1 MHEFGKLISENVC
14 DFENLKFVAHFVSLL
29 NFARFWISRQYK
41 KDSCF
46 SSQRASLLE
55 SASRKC
61 LLFISLNLM
70 YLAMQ
75 SMVFRWTQIHFVIYF
90 NKNTFI
96 SDFKICSYDSH
107 TFHMICGKFEII
119 LVSKIS
125 FWPCRKDKNKNKN
138 HTRAS
143 LFQSSEDGTQ
153 EILLCGPK
161 DIVKNDDFKYN

>member
-1 MHEFGKLISENVC
+1 
-14 DFENLKFVAHFVSLL
+14 
-29 NFARFWISRQYK
+29 
-41 KDSCF
+41 
-46 SSQRASLLE
+46 
-55 SASRKC
+55 
-61 LLFISLNLM
+61 M